1 MPDFFEGIKN
11 NKTPPTFKYFCDGE
25 WLTSK
30 SGKQLEIFSPVT
42 DEILG
47 RIQSLTK
54 EEIDEAVEAAYW
66 AQLAWQRTPIE
77 KRARL
82 LHLAA
87 DWLRE
92 QKEYLTNLLVLEI
105 GKTLSEAEDEV
116 LRTADLIDYFAE
128 EGRNLRGE
136 TLDSDSF
143 PGYEKGKLAIVNRVP
158 LGVILSISPFN
169 YPINLSASKIAPAL
183 ITGNAVVLKPPTQG
197 AISSLCLVE
206 VFRRAGLPPGI
217 LNTVTGTGSEIGDY
231 LVAHS
236 RVSMISFTGSTMVGE
251 KIARKVGM
259 IPLLFECGGN
269 NPAIVLDDADFELAA
284 REIVKGA
291 FAFSG
296 QRCTAIKY
304 VLGLDT
310 VIDKLKPRLVK
321 TVGELVEMGDPRKK
335 TTKLVGPLIDEKAA
349 TLVEE
354 RIIKAKVAGAKIV
367 IGGKRKGLYV
377 EPTILDEVKP
387 HWEIVKVETFG
398 PVLSLL
404 RVSNINEAVRIV
416 NSSLYGLQAS
426 IFTEDEGTGIR
437 LAEKLAVGTVQIN
450 GKPQR
455 GPDHFPFLGIKGSGV
470 GVQGVRYTLEAMTR
484 PKPVV
489 LNKPK

>member
-1 MPDFFEGIKN
+1 MPEFFDQIKDT
-11 NKTPPTFKYFCDGE
+11 KTPPTYKYFCDGE

-30 SGKQLEIFSPVT
+30 SGKQLPIFSPVT
-42 DEILG
+42 DEPLG
-47 RIQSLTK
+47 KIQSITR

-66 AQLAWQRTPIE
+66 AQLAWQRVPIE
-77 KRARL
+77 KRARI

-92 QKEYLTNLLVLEI
+92 QKEFLTNLLILEV
-105 GKTLSEAEDEV
+105 GKTINEAEDEV

-143 PGYEKGKLAIVNRVP
+143 PGYEKGKLAIINRVP

-183 ITGNAVVLKPPTQG
+183 VTGNAVVLKPPTQG
-197 AISSLCLVE
+197 CLSALHLVE
-206 VFRRAGLPPGI
+206 IFRRAGLPPGI

-231 LVAHS
+231 LVAHPKI
-236 RVSMISFTGSTMVGE
+236 SMISFTGSSLVGE

-269 NPAIVLDDADFELAA
+269 NPAIVLDDADFELVA

-310 VIDKLKPRLVK
+310 VIDKLEPRLVK

-335 TTKLVGPLIDEKAA
+335 STKLVGPLINEEAA

-354 RIIKAKVAGAKIV
+354 RIIKAKVAGAEIV
-367 IGGKRKGLYV
+367 LGGKRKGLYI

-398 PVLSLL
+398 PVLSLI
-404 RVSNINEAVRIV
+404 RVLNINEAVRIV

-426 IFTEDEGTGIR
+426 IFTKDEGTGIR
-437 LAEKLAVGTVQIN
+437 LAEKLNVGTVQIN

-455 GPDHFPFLGIKGSGV
+455 GPDHFPFLGIKGSGI
-470 GVQGVRYTLEAMTR
+470 GVQGVRDTLLSMTR

-489 LNKPK
+489 LNKIE